1 MADWS
6 YLAIDTAGR
15 ERRGR
20 LGAATRTD
28 ATERLAQRSLY
39 VVKLDEA
46 AADSAEATPFFQ
58 LTRNK
63 LTQKELTLVTR
74 QLAEISQVT
83 PLEETLRLVSRQS
96 DRPHV
101 RRIVGSV
108 RDGVAEGRRLADAM
122 GREPKSFPALYRA
135 TVSAGEGSGTL
146 PEILERLSTLLE
158 RQAAIRSKVLSALA
172 YPIVLA
178 IVAMVVVAA
187 LMVFVV
193 PKVVEQ
199 FDDVGQQLPFLTR
212 AVMWL
217 SAIMAGYWWAI
228 LIGLVLLGVLAWYLL
243 KDERNR
249 LAFDTWLLRVPLIG
263 RLIRDLHA
271 ARLARTLSTMV
282 ASRLPILEGMRL
294 TAQTVHNRRLRLA
307 SDNIVQSIRAGGS
320 LSAGLREAGVF
331 PPILVYLAAG
341 GESAGRLDTMLAR
354 AAETLEREFDAF
366 TAGAL
371 SLLEPLIIIVMG
383 VVVATIVLAILLP
396 ILQLQSLAGT

>member
-20 LGAATRTD
+20 MAAATRTD
-28 ATERLAQRSLY
+28 AGERLASRSLY
-39 VVKLDEA
+39 VVTLDEA
-46 AADSAEATPFFQ
+46 AADSADATPFFT
-58 LTRNK
+58 LARHK
-63 LTQKELTLVTR
+63 LTQKELTLATR

-83 PLEETLRLVSRQS
+83 PLEETLRLVARQS

-122 GREPKSFPALYRA
+122 GREPKSFPALFRA
-135 TVSAGEGSGTL
+135 TVSAGESSGTL
-146 PEILERLSTLLE
+146 PEILERLASLLE
-158 RQAAIRSKVLSALA
+158 RQATIRSKVLSALA
-172 YPIVLA
+172 YPVVLA

-217 SAIMAGYWWAI
+217 SAVMASYWWAM
-228 LIGLVLLGVLAWYLL
+228 LIGLLALGALVWWLLR
-243 KDERNR
+243 DERNR
-249 LAFDTWLLRVPLIG
+249 LAFDSWTLKVPLIG

-271 ARLARTLSTMV
+271 ARLARTMATMV

-341 GESAGRLDTMLAR
+341 GESAGRLDAMLAR

-366 TAGAL
+366 TAGFL

>member
-20 LGAATRTD
+20 MAAATRTD
-28 ATERLAQRSLY
+28 AGERLAQRSLY

-46 AADSAEATPFFQ
+46 AADAAADTPF
-58 LTRNK
+58 LTLARNK
-63 LTQKELTLVTR
+63 LTSRELTLVTR

-83 PLEETLRLVSRQS
+83 PLEETLRLVARQS
-96 DRPHV
+96 DKPHV

-135 TVSAGEGSGTL
+135 TVSAGESSGTL
-146 PEILERLSTLLE
+146 PEILERLSGLLE
-158 RQAAIRSKVLSALA
+158 RQATIRSKVLSALA
-172 YPIVLA
+172 YPVVLA
-178 IVAMVVVAA
+178 VVAMVVVTA
-187 LMVFVV
+187 LMIFVI

-212 AVMWL
+212 AVMGL
-217 SAIMAGYWWAI
+217 SALMAGYWWAI
-228 LIGLVLLGVLAWYLL
+228 LLGLVALGALTWWLL
-243 KDERNR
+243 KDEGNR
-249 LAFDTWLLRVPLIG
+249 LAFDTWLLKVPLIG

-271 ARLARTLSTMV
+271 ARLARTLATMV

-307 SDNIVQSIRAGGS
+307 SDNIVLSIRAGGS

-366 TAGAL
+366 TTGFL

>member
-20 LGAATRTD
+20 MAAATRTD
-28 ATERLAQRSLY
+28 ANERLAQRSLY

-46 AADSAEATPFFQ
+46 AADAADATPFFQ
-58 LTRNK
+58 LARNK
-63 LTQKELTLVTR
+63 LTSRELTLVTR

-83 PLEETLRLVSRQS
+83 PLEETLRLVARQS
-96 DRPHV
+96 DKPHV

-122 GREPKSFPALYRA
+122 AREPKSFPALYRA
-135 TVSAGEGSGTL
+135 TVSAGESSGTL
-146 PEILERLSTLLE
+146 PEILERLSGLLE
-158 RQAAIRSKVLSALA
+158 RQATIRSKVLSALA
-172 YPIVLA
+172 YPVVLA
-178 IVAMVVVAA
+178 VVAMVVVVA
-187 LMVFVV
+187 LMIFVV

-212 AVMWL
+212 AVMGL
-217 SAIMAGYWWAI
+217 SALMAGWWWAI
-228 LIGLVLLGVLAWYLL
+228 LIGLVALVALGWWLL
-243 KDERNR
+243 KDEGNR
-249 LAFDTWLLRVPLIG
+249 LAFDTWVLKVPLIG

-271 ARLARTLSTMV
+271 ARLARTLATMV

-294 TAQTVHNRRLRLA
+294 TAQTVHNRRLKLA

-341 GESAGRLDTMLAR
+341 GESAGRLDAMLAR

-366 TAGAL
+366 TAGFL